1 MVRKIEIKKAYE
13 EVEIGNKIYRVDLGD
28 DKVKEYQDFFNEYQ
42 KEAEKLE
49 KTDVTKLSPLEQDEY
64 RKRSKELTKHT
75 FDVILGEG
83 AFEEIYE
90 LTGRSSIVMF
100 DIISQVMDI
109 INERSNEFKEKAKE
123 YYTKK
128 K

>member
-1 MVRKIEIKKAYE
+1 MVRKIEIKKSYE
-13 EVEIGNKIYRVDLGD
+13 EVEIGNKVYRVDLGD
-28 DKVKEYQDFFNEYQ
+28 DKVKEYQDFFNDYQ

-49 KTDVTKLSPLEQDEY
+49 KTDVTKLSPSEQDEY
-64 RKRSKELTKHT
+64 REQSKELTKRT
-75 FDVILGEG
+75 FDVILGPG

>member
-49 KTDVTKLSPLEQDEY
+49 KTDVTKLSPLEQEEY
-64 RKRSKELTKHT
+64 RNRSKELTKRT

>member
-1 MVRKIEIKKAYE
+1 MVRKIEIKKSYE
-13 EVEIGNKIYRVDLGD
+13 EVEIGNKVYRVDLGD
-28 DKVKEYQDFFNEYQ
+28 DKVKEYQDFFNDYQ

-49 KTDVTKLSPLEQDEY
+49 KTDVTKLSPSEQDEY
-64 RKRSKELTKHT
+64 RERSRELTKRT
-75 FDVILGEG
+75 FDVILGQG